1 MVALP
6 FRTEGFGLVALEAI
20 FAGVPVLVSGE
31 SGIAEALQK
40 VEGGN
45 TVIVGSDEDEGE
57 WARRIREMYEESAEE
72 REVNAVKLRE
82 NYRKVYSWKAECE
95 RFKGLIEKVVE
106 NGMFNDFIFA

>member
-1 MVALP
+1 M
-6 FRTEGFGLVALEAI
+6 E
-20 FAGVPVLVSGE
+20 
-31 SGIAEALQK
+31 K

-45 TVIVGSDEDEGE
+45 TVIVGSDEDEDE

-72 REVNAVKLRE
+72 RKARAVKLRE

-106 NGMFNDFIFA
+106 NVMFNYFIFAPVLLQVMFL

>member
-1 MVALP
+1 M
-6 FRTEGFGLVALEAI
+6 E
-20 FAGVPVLVSGE
+20 
-31 SGIAEALQK
+31 K

-45 TVIVGSDEDEGE
+45 TVIVGSDEDEDEDE

-72 REVNAVKLRE
+72 RKARAVKLRE

-106 NGMFNDFIFA
+106 NVMFNYFIFAQVLVQVMFL